1 MDDVRN
7 RARLKV
13 RVSLRKRPCEPVM
26 EDRGRVGNRACWSHG
41 DPDDCS
47 SGMCFPAA
55 TCACFR
61 DVHELV
67 LVSLTW

>member
-1 MDDVRN
+1 
-7 RARLKV
+7 
-13 RVSLRKRPCEPVM
+13 M
-26 EDRGRVGNRACWSHG
+26 EDRGRVGNMACWSHG

-67 LVSLTW
+67 LVSPTW